1 MNEVNNE
8 IMTEHIDKKTKNK
21 RIKIFSILAIIV
33 GIVVAVLFSLS
44 IHSNDVQNFQVVQ
57 SPFGSISIVSD
68 GGLYLKFFPKT
79 WTYPKVQTVYFSNE
93 TDESRDKDGVK
104 VRFSNKGEGDIST
117 QVVYRLF
124 NSKDQIIKMHEYV
137 SGKQDRVEELLL
149 AKLKDIIME
158 KASNITSSQA
168 VEDREALAQEIRN
181 DYVGNKELLSN
192 GILVE
197 QFSITQISFDS
208 MTTALFE
215 AQQKADLQ
223 KKTAEAEKQNLIMQK
238 ERTEADYAQKIAASK
253 GAAEVEMMKQVTDA
267 ERQKRLAEIE
277 AQKKVSI
284 EQLAKEE
291 ALIKA
296 SKIFELAEIEKK
308 TESEKLEVTKLIAEQ
323 KVVEAKA
330 KEQEIKL
337 SGAITETEKLNLE
350 YDMKTKIGVAQA
362 IGDGISKMTLPKTMI
377 VGGTSGRGADSQI
390 TNLLQ
395 LLTVQKAKELAE

>member
-1 MNEVNNE
+1 
-8 IMTEHIDKKTKNK
+8 MTNTTNTKSNK
-21 RIKIFSILAIIV
+21 LSRRTKCILGAIIIAIISIV
-33 GIVVAVLFSLS
+33 GCNA
-44 IHSNDVQNFQVVQ
+44 IHMNDVQNFAIAQ
-57 SPFGSISIVSD
+57 SPNGKMEIISN
-68 GGLYLKFFPKT
+68 GGFYFKLFPKI
-79 WTYPKVQTVYFSNE
+79 WSYPKVQTVYFSNE
-93 TDESRDKDGVK
+93 VDESKDKDGIK
-104 VRFSNKGEGDIST
+104 VRFANKGEGDIST

-124 NSKDQIIKMHEYV
+124 NNTEQIIKMHEYV
-137 SGKQDRVEELLL
+137 AGSQDRVEELLL

-168 VEDREALAQEIRN
+168 VEDREMLANEIRK
-181 DYVGNKELLSN
+181 DYIGNKELLSN

-197 QFSITQISFDS
+197 QFSITQISFDK

-253 GAAEVEMMKQVTDA
+253 GAAEVEMVKQVTDA

-296 SKIFELAEIEKK
+296 SKLLELAEVEKK
-308 TESEKLEVTKLIAEQ
+308 TEIEKLAIIKLQAEQ
-323 KVVEAKA
+323 KIEVAKA
-330 KEQEIKL
+330 KSQEIKL
-337 SGAITETEKLNLE
+337 SGAITETERVNLE
-350 YDMKTKIGVAQA
+350 YNMNTKIGVAKA
-362 IGDGISKMTLPKTMI
+362 LSDGLGKLTLPKTVI
-377 VGGTSGRGADSQI
+377 VGGNSGKGYQDNI
-390 TNLLQ
+390 GTLLQ
-395 LLTVQKAKELAE
+395 LLTIQKAEEISK

>member
-1 MNEVNNE
+1 
-8 IMTEHIDKKTKNK
+8 MTNTTNTKLNK
-21 RIKIFSILAIIV
+21 LSNRTKCILGAIIV
-33 GIVVAVLFSLS
+33 AFIICCNS
-44 IHSNDVQNFQVVQ
+44 IHMNDVQNFAIAQ
-57 SPFGSISIVSD
+57 SPNGKMEIISN
-68 GGLYLKFFPKT
+68 GGFYFKLFPKI
-79 WTYPKVQTVYFSNE
+79 WSYPKVQTVYFSNE
-93 TDESRDKDGVK
+93 VDESKDKDGIK
-104 VRFSNKGEGDIST
+104 VRFANKGEGDIST

-124 NSKDQIIKMHEYV
+124 NNTEQIIKMHEYV
-137 SGKQDRVEELLL
+137 AGSQDRVEELLL

-168 VEDREALAQEIRN
+168 VEDREMLANEIRK
-181 DYVGNKELLSN
+181 DYIGNKELLSN

-197 QFSITQISFDS
+197 QFSITQISFDK

-253 GAAEVEMMKQVTDA
+253 GAAEVEMVKQVTDA

-296 SKIFELAEIEKK
+296 SKLLELAEVEKK
-308 TESEKLEVTKLIAEQ
+308 TETEKLAIIKLQAEQ
-323 KVVEAKA
+323 KIEVAKA
-330 KEQEIKL
+330 KSQEIKL
-337 SGAITETEKLNLE
+337 SGAITETERVNLE
-350 YDMKTKIGVAQA
+350 FNMNTKIGVAKA
-362 IGDGISKMTLPKTMI
+362 LSDGLGKLTLPKTVI
-377 VGGTSGRGADSQI
+377 VGGNSGKGYQDNI
-390 TNLLQ
+390 GTLLQ
-395 LLTVQKAKELAE
+395 LLTIQKAEEISK